1 VIGKDVFSGAGRA
14 GGGDGH
20 FLYLDFLRGCAAIAV
35 VWLHWFV
42 GHDRAAFGM
51 ATTAVDFFFLLSGF
65 VIAHA
70 CDGRIQTPG
79 GRADFLLRRA
89 IRLWPVVLVGATLGL
104 LRFAAKAAAEGGG
117 LDELLGEYA
126 RTVLLIPHLA
136 GEPFPLNIPYWSL
149 LFEVAA
155 YVVYCTVLTRRFG
168 NLACLLL
175 MLAGAAGVLGWA
187 ADSAGAAA
195 PGREVSLLDGASR
208 IAFAFPAGVL
218 LARCLGGRVLRIDS
232 PALAAVLA
240 AGCLGLFA
248 LPLAAVGTSALFLTV
263 VGVFPLLVA
272 LGRGL
277 ALEGRWAVAARW
289 FGELSYPLYAVH
301 MPTLWVAG
309 FVLKKAWPDLGAG
322 AGPLAFAAC
331 VAVALATLVW
341 VDRPVRRL
349 LGRKRAALLAERRAV
364 RLRAAGARR
373 AGPRLSGGRP
383 PAGSPGLR
391 RM

>member
-1 VIGKDVFSGAGRA
+1 MIGRDVFSGAGRA
-14 GGGDGH
+14 GGDGH

-70 CDGRIQTPG
+70 CDGRIQAPG

-187 ADSAGAAA
+187 ADSAGAAP

-218 LARCLGGRVLRIDS
+218 LAR
-232 PALAAVLA
+232 
-240 AGCLGLFA
+240 CLGLFA

-383 PAGSPGLR
+383 SAGSPGLR